1 MATITPRR
9 PQSLVE
15 AHAHVR
21 HPLQRVRG
29 TIRTYVGLEGAA
41 LLLTLLACW
50 FWVTFVLDFGPFRA
64 VGWDWVQEM
73 ARPIRAFSL
82 GWLFLCAV
90 VLLRLGLIRR
100 LFGEE
105 ASAILHTAFATSK
118 KRQTLPVW
126 MRLPVVGTVAPLL
139 ALGVSV
145 LIALFGER
153 AAAVSAYIA
162 ALGVLPLTAFL
173 IPALHELYLVRS
185 SLSRWVRAPVAG
197 LGAAAGALIGATIAT
212 ALTSD
217 ALTGASGGVA
227 TLIGAGLGAIVGDVL
242 ALVSIGIIAGLVR
255 GEGYLVALAVP
266 CVGVYLGL
274 WVLAGL
280 VASVSSVAAGACVV
294 LLMAV
299 PVLAVVAARLF
310 RDFRDAALAL
320 VLERRFPEVLGDRLI
335 TAVELANPKKAAEY
349 GYSEAMIE
357 QTIHD
362 AAERVQTVPVREV
375 FDWKRLYRHWTGVA
389 AVTLGLYLV
398 FGGLFSIPFIGE
410 TGAGE
415 HAGFAAFHQAAGLAL
430 ERNVLLQNTIWPRR
444 AFLEV
449 LDWPEKGEKRIGKD
463 DSAPAI
469 KVRAY
474 KWVVADSKAREGW
487 RALAWHDLE
496 KHKNYL
502 GESAPAVNFRE
513 KDEHDQKDWGLP
525 RDPAIGWTLDEIEL
539 RLGRDETHETLEP
552 QTQRDLRD
560 VLSKLETRAADPS
573 MRRTLRMLIV
583 PNQVGI
589 RYRGDS
595 GGGELTLQRQGD
607 NEYTGQFPDLKES
620 VNFTARGEDYQTP
633 SYRITV
639 VPPPALVDLEYLEER
654 PAYMLYRARGDDP
667 NALRGLKQR
676 MPARPVSVIGGDTSR
691 IDPVPAGSNIVLR
704 AKADKPL
711 RQVTLVA
718 PPRVAPLVNEVRI
731 TDDPYTFE
739 VRFDDLR
746 ATPERPFYDF
756 NFHMIDTDGVVGQ
769 RHVIIKPHDDAA
781 PDVSIDV
788 KSLRKTPQG
797 YMVTPIAYIPLEAKV
812 IDDRG
817 LHLIEYAAS
826 AAKLDRQVEQ
836 SGRGLFVLSALHLLP
851 GGAGQEFAAAS
862 RIASLSREPK
872 AGNKAAGETGT
883 QRFPVPTFHPEP
895 EEYPPLDLIK
905 TTLATDK
912 PLKVAL
918 KNTFTLLEKLE
929 ERDPRNKDTDLP
941 YFFSLEQVLNPDGK
955 PLKAGKD
962 EIQPRYRVQVWMEA
976 VDTDIETGKDVL
988 KTAKGIE
995 YRGNRGL
1002 SKEKL
1007 TFIVV
1012 AENELLSEIAK
1023 EEDALYVKLAEQV
1036 SRLQDSLA
1044 KLDRMKEDLT
1054 VKELKE
1060 SQFIA
1065 MTARADEL
1073 GQSLD
1078 RNESIVTEVTTDYQ
1092 RILRELVA
1100 NRVETSMIERVQKQ
1114 IVEPLTIVVNG
1125 NEDDRNAL
1133 DTFPKVRVG
1142 IAELHKAVTAEGN
1155 FDARVVD
1162 SRTKTDDAR
1171 LRTAALIARLVD
1183 VLDKMQSLKDVNKLI
1198 EDLQKIEAE
1207 ENRQKGAIKTI
1218 IDQIIG
1224 DTFGDLK

>member
-1 MATITPRR
+1 MATFTPHPRTR
-9 PQSLVE
+9 TLVE
-15 AHAHVR
+15 SQAHVR

-41 LLLTLLACW
+41 LLLTLLALW
-50 FWVTFVLDFGPFRA
+50 FWVTFVLDFGPFR
-64 VGWDWVQEM
+64 VLGWDWVQETY
-73 ARPIRAFSL
+73 RPIRAFSL

-90 VLLRLGLIRR
+90 VVLRLGLIQRM
-100 LFGEE
+100 FSAE
-105 ASAILHTAFATSK
+105 AAAIARTAFATSK

-139 ALGVSV
+139 TLGVS
-145 LIALFGER
+145 LFIALFGER
-153 AAAVSAYIA
+153 AAAVSAYVA

-173 IPALHELYLVRS
+173 IPALHELYGVRS
-185 SLSRWVRAPVAG
+185 SVSRWVRAPLAG
-197 LGAAAGALIGATIAT
+197 LGAAAGALIGATIAVT
-212 ALTSD
+212 LTSD
-217 ALTGASGGVA
+217 ALEGASGGVA
-227 TLIGAGLGAIVGDVL
+227 ALIGAGLGAIVGDVL
-242 ALVSIGIIAGLVR
+242 ALVSIGIIVGLLR
-255 GEGYLVALAVP
+255 REGYLVALAVP

-280 VASVSSVAAGACVV
+280 VAAVSSVAAGALV
-294 LLMAV
+294 LLLMVV
-299 PVLAVVAARLF
+299 PVVAVVAARLL
-310 RDFRDAALAL
+310 RDFRDDALAL

-335 TAVELANPKKAAEY
+335 TAVELANPKKAAQY

-375 FDWKRLYRHWTGVA
+375 FDWNRLYRYWAGVA
-389 AVTLGLYLV
+389 VATLGMYLV
-398 FGGLFSIPFIGE
+398 FGGLFSIPAIGE

-474 KWVVADSKAREGW
+474 KWVVADSKASEGW
-487 RALAWHDLE
+487 RALTWHDLE
-496 KHKNYL
+496 RHRHYL
-502 GESAPAVNFRE
+502 GEAVPAVNFRE
-513 KDEHDQKDWGLP
+513 RNEQDQKDWGLP
-525 RDPAIGWTLDEIEL
+525 RDPAAGWTLDEIEL

-552 QTQRDLRD
+552 QTQAALRD
-560 VLSKLETRAADPS
+560 VLSKLEVRAADPS

-583 PNQVGI
+583 PNQVAI

-620 VNFTARGEDYQTP
+620 VRFTARGEDYQTP
-633 SYRITV
+633 SYSITV
-639 VPPPALVDLEYLEER
+639 VPPPSLVELVYDEER

-676 MPARPVSVIGGDTSR
+676 RAARPVSVIGGDTSR

-704 AKADKPL
+704 ATTDKEL
-711 RQVTLVA
+711 RQVTLVT
-718 PPRVAPLVNEVRI
+718 PPRAAPLDNEVRI
-731 TDDPYTFE
+731 TDPHTFE
-739 VRFDDLR
+739 VRFNDLR
-746 ATPERPFYDF
+746 TTPDRPFYDF
-756 NFHMIDTDGVVGQ
+756 NFHMVDTDGVVGQ
-769 RHVIIKPHDDAA
+769 RHVIVKPHDDAA

-788 KSLRKTPQG
+788 KVLRKTPQG
-797 YMVTPIAYIPLEAKV
+797 YLVTPIAYIPLEAKI

-817 LHLIEYAAS
+817 LQQVEYAAS
-826 AAKLDRQVEQ
+826 VAKLDRQAEQ

-851 GGAGQEFAAAS
+851 GGPGQELAAAA
-862 RIASLSREPK
+862 RIASLSREAK
-872 AGNKAAGETGT
+872 SGSKAASETGT
-883 QRFPVPTFHPEP
+883 QRFPVPTFRPEP
-895 EEYPPLDLIK
+895 EEYPPLDVIQANLK
-905 TTLATDK
+905 VDK

-918 KNTFTLLEKLE
+918 TTAFTRLEKLE
-929 ERDPRNKDTDLP
+929 DRDPRNKDTDLP
-941 YFFSLEQVLNPDGK
+941 YFFSLEQVVNPEGK
-955 PLKAGKD
+955 RLKADRD
-962 EIQPRYRVQVWMEA
+962 EMQPRYRVQVWMEA

-988 KTAKGIE
+988 RTARGVE

-1002 SKEKL
+1002 SKEKI

-1012 AENELLSEIAK
+1012 PENELLSEIAK

-1036 SRLQDSLA
+1036 NRLQDGLA

-1060 SQFIA
+1060 AQFVG
-1065 MTARADEL
+1065 MTARTDEL
-1073 GQSLD
+1073 AQSLD
-1078 RNESIVTEVTTDYQ
+1078 KSESIVTEVTTDYQ

-1100 NRVETSMIERVQKQ
+1100 NRVETGMIERVQKQ
-1114 IVEPLTIVVNG
+1114 IVEPLVVAVNG
-1125 NEDDRNAL
+1125 NDEDKNAV
-1133 DTFPKVRVG
+1133 DTFPKVRIG
-1142 IAELHKAVTAEGN
+1142 ITELHKAVTADGN
-1155 FDARVVD
+1155 FDARVAD
-1162 SRTKTDDAR
+1162 TRLKTDDAR
-1171 LRTAALIARLVD
+1171 LRTGALIARLVD
-1183 VLDKMQSLKDVNKLI
+1183 VLDKMQALKDVNKLI

-1207 ENRQKGAIKTI
+1207 ENRQKEAIKTI
-1218 IDQIIG
+1218 IDQIV
-1224 DTFGDLK
+1224 GDLFGGLK